1 MGGGDDR
8 QEANMNDVK
17 SRIIR
22 ASSKEAQDLLQAA
35 ADGRLEDLEKLI
47 KNNKHRKILQ
57 TIVCSSGCNALCWAS
72 GNGHGHVVDYL
83 LRPVVKENH
92 HHHQEPLFHA
102 DCPAVGKSQGR
113 TALHY
118 ACRNGHEHVVR
129 KLVEEYGANPNAK
142 ARHSVT
148 PLQLAVW
155 QGRLS
160 IARYLVE
167 TSGVNPKQTNDF
179 ECGLVHWLGL
189 APRNSPAVEMARWL
203 HEELA
208 LPMHNVVQRQLHSPL
223 HKAAWGGH
231 LDLCRYLHETVGLWD
246 DRRDAA
252 GNYAVDLARMAQ
264 HETCL
269 TDYLQRVASRTTFAA
284 CQLLQVSLKVHE
296 RSLATIQ
303 GAYRR
308 AIRACHPD
316 GKEKRRRQWIE
327 SCKDYLGFEQE
338 EQRLVEHFQALTR
351 AYRHLIACATNDDDN
366 EKLLQDHAT
375 HELPRLLT
383 QDGTTPTHAVNDDC
397 FEARLL
403 QVVQQNRSGLDIS
416 NLVKKW
422 KQVWPG
428 VDFPTRTQASLQQWL
443 MQEASHVV
451 TIRADDKGIL
461 RLYPRLL
468 HSSQ

>member
-1 MGGGDDR
+1 
-8 QEANMNDVK
+8 MNFNSK
-17 SRIIR
+17 SIEIR
-22 ASSKEAQDLLQAA
+22 ASSTEARNLLQAA
-35 ADGRLEDLEKLI
+35 ADGRLEDLKEHI
-47 KNNKHRKILQ
+47 RKNKSQKMIQ
-57 TIVCSSGCNALCWAS
+57 TVVCSSGCTALHWGS

-83 LRPVVKENH
+83 LRPLEDNRQK
-92 HHHQEPLFHA
+92 PLFYV

-118 ACRNGHEHVVR
+118 ACRNGHDHMVR
-129 KLVEEYGANPNAK
+129 KLVEEYGADADVK

-155 QGRLS
+155 QSRVS

-167 TSGVNPKQTNDF
+167 TCKVDPKQTNDF

-189 APRNSPAVEMARWL
+189 APRGSPVVEMAKWL
-203 HEELA
+203 HEDLA
-208 LPMHNVVQRQLHSPL
+208 LPMQDVVQRQLHSPL

-231 LDLCRYLHETVGLWD
+231 LDLCCYLHEIVGLWD
-246 DRRDAA
+246 DRPDAA

-264 HETCL
+264 HETKL
-269 TDYLQRVASRTTFAA
+269 IDYLQRVASRTTLAA
-284 CQLLQVSLKVHE
+284 CQLLQVPLNIHE
-296 RSLATIQ
+296 RGLATIQ
-303 GAYRR
+303 KSYRL

-316 GKEKRRRQWIE
+316 GKEKRRRQWTE
-327 SCKDYLGFEQE
+327 CCKSNARFEQE
-338 EQRLVEHFQALTR
+338 EQRLVDYFQSLTL
-351 AYRHLIACATNDDDN
+351 AYRHLIACVTNDNDN

-375 HELPRLLT
+375 HELPLLLT
-383 QDGTTPTHAVNDDC
+383 RDGTMPTQAVNNDC

-403 QVVQQNRSGLDIS
+403 KVVDQNRSGLDIS
-416 NLVKKW
+416 NLLKKW

-428 VDFPTRTQASLQQWL
+428 VDFPTRNRASLHQWL

-468 HSSQ
+468 NSSQ